1 LEFTEKGIFE
11 DNIQPYST
19 ELMKEMENTMHGG
32 SYPSLNKNDIQNFK
46 IPVPPFAEQ
55 QKLVAEIEAIEAQI
69 AINQQIINEAA
80 AQKQAIM
87 KKYL

>member
-19 ELMKEMENTMHGG
+19 ELIKEMENTMHGG

-46 IPVPPFAEQ
+46 IPVPPPAEQ
-55 QKLVAEIEAIEAQI
+55 KNRIR
-69 AINQQIINEAA
+69 N
-80 AQKQAIM
+80 
-87 KKYL
+87 